1 MSKFNFF
8 TNKGTQKLYRK
19 QFRKVIKRYGI
30 PCYYIKKS
38 ESGSLDKLYGED
50 HAMCFK
56 EAFNLKLY
64 LETFEFYD
72 GTHQSFNSFLSVLDD
87 SLRFKVDIESFTEA
101 TKMIHPE
108 EGDLIAIGLS
118 PALEIVD
125 PNNKAYEIFDIK
137 GVNKRSDFY
146 AFGTFFSHVLECSRF
161 EYNHQLFATGIAGI
175 DSLNEIDNDPE
186 IAKQTGD
193 NDYIDEL
200 NINGIEAFNPSTG
213 KVEESNKPVVEENPC
228 NPFEVIKNETSE
240 VPWDPTNPYG
250 ED

>member
-1 MSKFNFF
+1 MGKFNFF
-8 TNKGTQKLYRK
+8 THSGTQNLYRK

-30 PCYYIKKS
+30 PCYYIKK
-38 ESGSLDKLYGED
+38 ELSGSLDKLYGED
-50 HAMCFK
+50 PAMSYRETFS
-56 EAFNLKLY
+56 LKLY

-72 GTHQSFNSFLSVLDD
+72 GQHQTFNSFLSVLDD
-87 SLRFKVDIESFTEA
+87 SLRFKVDIDSFTEA

-118 PALEIVD
+118 PALKKVD
-125 PNNKAYEIFDIK
+125 PGNKAYEIFSIT

-161 EYNHQLFATGIAGI
+161 EYNHQVFNTGIPEI
-175 DSLNEIDNDPE
+175 DSLNLITDDPST
-186 IAKQTGD
+186 ASKVGD

-200 NINGIEAFNPSTG
+200 NVNGIEALNPING
-213 KVEESNKPVVEENPC
+213 KIEESSNPVTESNPC
-228 NPFEVIKNETSE
+228 DAYSVTKNEEE
-240 VPWDPTNPYG
+240 VWDPNNPYG